1 MNLNKGQNYLT
12 ALPKF
17 ITSPKKIKCSKHP
30 DNIAN
35 SYCTDCEIFI
45 CNHTG
50 CGNTHLFHQIE
61 NLDDLIFNQILPKL
75 KELININSKYLNNE
89 KELNKNKVVKSFIN
103 LSNKSLKKKIIEEK
117 ENINNKFLE
126 CYTEIQNLREEYFS
140 QIDII
145 TNNIKTNLDNL
156 SKNFINQKLNEL
168 NKDLIKKINLSDN
181 NLETLIKKIGKKD
194 YISNMNNIIK
204 DNKSIKKENINN
216 EKLNK
221 KLNEFEKMKENS
233 FEEINKKIVNL
244 FNNIIKNIKN
254 EYDSL
259 IKNNK
264 DLNKSI
270 KDNSW
275 ISQKKLSFINYSS
288 SQILGIDLDL
298 FIRDLENKINNE
310 RKLNGN
316 KQPLTWDNDLSNAI
330 EDYFQ
335 MMNKQNNGIIDLNN
349 LQNEIKNILIESYYY
364 DNNYLNN
371 IISIPYINDVVDID
385 KIFNYI
391 VKYSNKNI
399 YNENYNIIGIN
410 GEISRID
417 SSKINLILN
426 LGIFN

>member
-1 MNLNKGQNYLT
+1 
-12 ALPKF
+12 
-17 ITSPKKIKCSKHP
+17 
-30 DNIAN
+30 
-35 SYCTDCEIFI
+35 
-45 CNHTG
+45 
-50 CGNTHLFHQIE
+50 
-61 NLDDLIFNQILPKL
+61 
-75 KELININSKYLNNE
+75 
-89 KELNKNKVVKSFIN
+89 
-103 LSNKSLKKKIIEEK
+103 
-117 ENINNKFLE
+117 
-126 CYTEIQNLREEYFS
+126 
-140 QIDII
+140 
-145 TNNIKTNLDNL
+145 
-156 SKNFINQKLNEL
+156 
-168 NKDLIKKINLSDN
+168 
-181 NLETLIKKIGKKD
+181 
-194 YISNMNNIIK
+194 MNNIIK

-330 EDYFQ
+330 EDYFL
-335 MMNKQNNGIIDLNN
+335 MINKQNNGIIDSNN